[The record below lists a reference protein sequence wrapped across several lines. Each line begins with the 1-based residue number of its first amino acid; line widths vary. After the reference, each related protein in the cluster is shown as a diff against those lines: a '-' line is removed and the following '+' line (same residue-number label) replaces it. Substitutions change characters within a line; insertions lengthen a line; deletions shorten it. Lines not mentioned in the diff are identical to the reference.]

1 MMIAPTLEMV
11 HSGSY
16 VIHCLQNI
24 EGRLLTCFSAEQRG
38 ERKELS
44 YTPIHFE
51 TTAKKHTKYNK
62 MPCRKEN
69 YILLEQSVTVDSK
82 EVDALVTKIGEALQL
97 HNNSA
102 NQKTMSCLHG
112 LTGNCSSSNIKQAN
126 NNNGVALQKRTGCCI
141 PLRNRGQR
149 NRASPYSFP
158 GSSNQEWDNFK
169 PWNRKRISAAVENDD
184 PHQLLQELILSGN
197 LIKEAVRRLQFSTT
211 ECGDLSDNLQ
221 C

>member
-1 MMIAPTLEMV
+1 
-11 HSGSY
+11 
-16 VIHCLQNI
+16 
-24 EGRLLTCFSAEQRG
+24 
-38 ERKELS
+38 
-44 YTPIHFE
+44 
-51 TTAKKHTKYNK
+51 

-102 NQKTMSCLHG
+102 NQKTMSCL
-112 LTGNCSSSNIKQAN
+112 TSNCSSSNIKQAN

-141 PLRNRGQR
+141 RLRNRRQR
-149 NRASPYSFP
+149 SNRGSPYSFP
-158 GSSNQEWDNFK
+158 GTSNQEWDNFK
-169 PWNRKRISAAVENDD
+169 RWDRKGINAAVEKDD
-184 PHQLLQELILSGN
+184 PHQLLQDLILSGN

>member
-1 MMIAPTLEMV
+1 
-11 HSGSY
+11 
-16 VIHCLQNI
+16 
-24 EGRLLTCFSAEQRG
+24 
-38 ERKELS
+38 
-44 YTPIHFE
+44 
-51 TTAKKHTKYNK
+51 
-62 MPCRKEN
+62 MPCRKED

-112 LTGNCSSSNIKQAN
+112 LTSNCSSNNIIKQA
-126 NNNGVALQKRTGCCI
+126 NNGVALQKRTGCCI
-141 PLRNRGQR
+141 RLRNRRQR
-149 NRASPYSFP
+149 SNRASPYSFP

-169 PWNRKRISAAVENDD
+169 RWDRKGINAAVEKDD

-211 ECGDLSDNLQ
+211 ECGDISDNLQ

>member
-1 MMIAPTLEMV
+1 
-11 HSGSY
+11 
-16 VIHCLQNI
+16 
-24 EGRLLTCFSAEQRG
+24 
-38 ERKELS
+38 
-44 YTPIHFE
+44 
-51 TTAKKHTKYNK
+51 

-112 LTGNCSSSNIKQAN
+112 LTSNCSSSNIKQAN

-141 PLRNRGQR
+141 RIRNRGQR
-149 NRASPYSFP
+149 SNRASPYSFP

-169 PWNRKRISAAVENDD
+169 PWNRKRINAAVENDD